1 MVIELTVR
9 PLLESG
15 VVMVLTEPV
24 SSRLVL
30 AIGLVQGVVRG
41 GIAGVCM
48 RPHLLPAPLAA
59 AEGLQF
65 LWWIPN
71 TSRGNV

>member
-1 MVIELTVR
+1 MVIELTVH

-24 SSRLVL
+24 SSQLVL
-30 AIGLVQGVVRG
+30 AIGLVRGVVSG
-41 GIAGVCM
+41 GIAGVCT

-59 AEGLQF
+59 AEGVQF

-71 TSRGNV
+71 TSGGNM